1 MNVTVIPTPGL
12 GDATYVFERDGVG
25 MIVDPQRDIDRF
37 VTAASHLET
46 RFVLET
52 HLHNDYVSGGRAVAA
67 ATGAELVIPAS
78 AGVAF
83 SHRPA
88 FHHEEIDG
96 GAFTIRP
103 IHTPGHTP
111 EHVSYLVLVDDEA
124 VALFSGGSLLV
135 GSAGRTDL
143 LGVDRA
149 DQLARLQYGSVT
161 RLAALPD
168 RVGLYPTH
176 GAGSFCTASAAETT
190 TSSIGSEIQSN
201 PVLGHS
207 SEDSFAIAA
216 LSGLQPYPDYYA
228 FMGPINLSGPEPSP
242 REPILPLNIDDIP
255 DDAHV
260 LDIRP
265 HADYAAGHLAGSYG
279 LELEDQM
286 GVWAGWLVPF
296 NAPIVLVADEGQDV
310 ESAVTQLARVGY
322 DRVIG
327 IVHDLIGHEDL
338 RSYSLAPITE
348 FVTKVR
354 LGSPQI
360 LDVRAPGEWE
370 AGSIPHSVHTYVPD
384 LRDGLPETLDP
395 NRPVWVICG
404 GGYRSEM
411 AVRYLEAGGFQP
423 TVVVGGGV
431 GEVLAAL
438 AGHRH
443 EI

>member
-1 MNVTVIPTPGL
+1 MNVTLIPTPGL
-12 GDATYVFERDGVG
+12 GDSTYLLEHGGVG
-25 MIVDPQRDIDRF
+25 VIVDPQRDSDRF
-37 VTAASHLET
+37 VEAASHIDT

-52 HLHNDYVSGGRAVAA
+52 HIHNDYVSGGRAVAA
-67 ATGAELVIPAS
+67 TTGAELVIPAS

-88 FHHEEIDG
+88 FHYEDIDG
-96 GAFTIRP
+96 GPFTIRP

-111 EHVSYLVLVDDEA
+111 EHVSYLVIVDDEA

-143 LGVDRA
+143 LGIDRA

-161 RLAALPD
+161 RLAALPE
-168 RVGLYPTH
+168 RVALYPTH
-176 GAGSFCTASAAETT
+176 GAGSFCTASVAETT
-190 TSSIGSEIQSN
+190 TSSIGTENRSN
-201 PVLGHS
+201 PVLKHA
-207 SEDSFAIAA
+207 SEDSFVAAA
-216 LSGLQPYPDYYA
+216 LSDLQPYPDYYA
-228 FMGPINLSGPEPSP
+228 QMGPINLAGPEPIP
-242 REPILPLNIDDIP
+242 TNPLLRLIVDEIP
-255 DDAHV
+255 DDALV

-296 NAPIVLVADEGQDV
+296 NEPIALVATEDQDV

-327 IVHDLIGHEDL
+327 VIDDLTVRNDL
-338 RSYSLAPITE
+338 KSYTLASIADLVSE
-348 FVTKVR
+348 VR
-354 LGSPQI
+354 LASPQV
-360 LDVRAPGEWE
+360 LDVRAPGERE
-370 AGSIPHSVHTYVPD
+370 AGSIPNSFHTYVPD
-384 LRDGLPETLDP
+384 LRDGIPEGLD
-395 NRPVWVICG
+395 REQPVWIICG

-423 TVVVGGGV
+423 IVVVGGGV
-431 GEVLAAL
+431 EDVLAAL
-438 AGHRH
+438 AV
-443 EI
+443 

>member
-12 GDATYVFERDGVG
+12 GDSTYLFEHDGVG
-25 MIVDPQRDIDRF
+25 LIVDPQRDIDRF
-37 VTAASHLET
+37 VEAASHLDT

-52 HLHNDYVSGGRAVAA
+52 HLHNDYVSGGRAFAA
-67 ATGAELVIPAS
+67 TTGAELVIPAS

-88 FHHEEIDG
+88 FHYEDIDG
-96 GAFTIRP
+96 GPFTVRP

-161 RLAALPD
+161 RLAALPE
-168 RVGLYPTH
+168 RVALYPTH
-176 GAGSFCTASAAETT
+176 GAGSFCTASVAETT
-190 TSSIGSEIQSN
+190 TSSIGTERRSN
-201 PVLGHS
+201 PVLGHA
-207 SEDSFAIAA
+207 SEDSFVAAA
-216 LSGLQPYPDYYA
+216 LSDLQPYPDYYA
-228 FMGPINLSGPEPSP
+228 QMGPINLAGPEPVPTDSLP
-242 REPILPLNIDDIP
+242 PLNVDAIP
-255 DDAHV
+255 DDASV

-296 NAPIVLVADEGQDV
+296 NEPIALVADEGQDV

-322 DRVIG
+322 DRVVG
-327 IVHDLIGHEDL
+327 VVNDLTGCENL
-338 RSYSLAPITE
+338 RSYSLAPIAD
-348 FVTKVR
+348 FVTEVR
-354 LGSPQI
+354 LATPQI

-370 AGSIPHSVHTYVPD
+370 AGSIPNSVHTYVPD

-395 NRPVWVICG
+395 NRPVWIICG

-431 GEVLAAL
+431 GDVLAAL
-438 AGHRH
+438 AG
-443 EI
+443 

>member
-1 MNVTVIPTPGL
+1 MNVTVVPSPGL
-12 GDATYVFERDGVG
+12 GDSTYVFEHDGIG
-25 MIVDPQRDIDRF
+25 LIVDPQRDIDRF
-37 VTAASHLET
+37 VEAASHLDT

-83 SHRPA
+83 NHLPA
-88 FHHEEIDG
+88 FHNEELHG
-96 GAFTIRP
+96 GPFTVRP

-143 LGVDRA
+143 LGIDRA

-168 RVGLYPTH
+168 RVSLYPTH
-176 GAGSFCTASAAETT
+176 GAGSFCTASVAETD
-190 TSSIGSEIQSN
+190 TSSIGLEKRSN

-207 SEDSFAIAA
+207 SEDSFVAEA

-228 FMGPINLSGPEPSP
+228 YMAPINLAGPEPIP
-242 REPILPLNIDDIP
+242 KVPIPSLNVDEVP
-255 DDAHV
+255 DDAFL

-265 HADYAAGHLAGSYG
+265 HADYAAGHLPDSYG

-296 NAPIVLVADEGQDV
+296 NEPIVLVANGGQDV
-310 ESAVTQLARVGY
+310 ENAVTQLARVGY

-327 IVHDLIGHEDL
+327 VVDDLTDREDL
-338 RSYSLAPITE
+338 RSYRLAPIAD
-348 FVTKVR
+348 FVGEIR
-354 LGSPQI
+354 LDSPQI
-360 LDVRAPGEWE
+360 LDVRAPGEWA
-370 AGSIPHSVHTYVPD
+370 AGSIRHSIHTYVPD
-384 LRDGLPETLDP
+384 LRDGLPEALDP
-395 NRPVWVICG
+395 QRPVWIICG

-411 AVRYLEAGGFQP
+411 AVRYLEARGFQP

-431 GEVLAAL
+431 EDVLAAL
-438 AGHRH
+438 AV
-443 EI
+443 

>member
-12 GDATYVFERDGVG
+12 GDASYLLEHSGVG
-25 MIVDPQRDIDRF
+25 VIVDPQRDIDRF
-37 VTAASHLET
+37 VEAAAHLDT

-67 ATGAELVIPAS
+67 TTGAELVIPAS

-88 FHHEEIDG
+88 FHYEDIDG
-96 GAFTIRP
+96 GPFTVRP

-143 LGVDRA
+143 LGIDRA
-149 DQLARLQYGSVT
+149 DQLARLQYGSVS
-161 RLAALPD
+161 RLAALPE
-168 RVGLYPTH
+168 RVALYPTH
-176 GAGSFCTASAAETT
+176 GAGSFCTASVAETT
-190 TSSIGSEIQSN
+190 TSSIGTENRSN
-201 PVLGHS
+201 PVLGHA
-207 SEDSFAIAA
+207 SEDSFVKAA
-216 LSGLQPYPDYYA
+216 LSDLQPFPDYYA
-228 FMGPINLSGPEPSP
+228 QMGPINLAGPQ
-242 REPILPLNIDDIP
+242 PIPALSIPLMSIAEIP
-255 DDAHV
+255 DDAFV

-265 HADYAAGHLAGSYG
+265 HADYAAGHLADSYG
-279 LELEDQM
+279 FELEDQM

-296 NAPIVLVADEGQDV
+296 NEPIVLVANEGQDV
-310 ESAVTQLARVGY
+310 TEATTQLARVGY
-322 DRVIG
+322 DRVAG
-327 IVHDLIGHEDL
+327 VVVDLAGRKDL
-338 RSYSLAPITE
+338 RSYRLASIADLVTE
-348 FVTKVR
+348 IR
-354 LGSPQI
+354 LASPQI

-370 AGSIPHSVHTYVPD
+370 AGSIPNSVHTYVPD
-384 LRDGLPETLDP
+384 LRNGIPEALDP
-395 NRPVWVICG
+395 DRPVWIICG

-431 GEVLAAL
+431 EDVLASL
-438 AGHRH
+438 SV
-443 EI
+443 